1 MKHLNHLTRTAL
13 AIAMLALLA
22 SCAKK
27 EAAPAAAPAPAA
39 MEMAAAPGKMD
50 RARGVVADM
59 QGGIAAPPPPPA
71 EMRPSAAPQVAL
83 TTATT
88 AQQMASSAA
97 TYVDSQR
104 KFIRTA
110 SARFLVKDVYVAA
123 LGIEDTVAGHGGF
136 VVKNDINAST
146 EATQSHPI
154 GDGKLLELSEYNVQ
168 GQLTV
173 RVPSA
178 KTQEFLRAIA
188 GHIVFLDQRSFSAHD
203 AQFDM
208 LRQQLEAIRGQETQS
223 DLGDAVREGGKLAQR
238 TEAISARNEAKAERD
253 AAVIAKKE
261 FEDQVAFSTIQLNL
275 YQPSKVMRAEKV
287 DVAGIYREHR
297 QGFLSRLGQNLQGGW
312 DGLQDFVLALVG
324 IWPALVIGGA
334 VATLLWRARARRRKS
349 VSAD

>member
-1 MKHLNHLTRTAL
+1 
-13 AIAMLALLA
+13 
-22 SCAKK
+22 
-27 EAAPAAAPAPAA
+27 
-39 MEMAAAPGKMD
+39 
-50 RARGVVADM
+50 
-59 QGGIAAPPPPPA
+59 
-71 EMRPSAAPQVAL
+71 MRPSGAPQVAL

-178 KTQEFLRAIA
+178 KTQEFLRAIVRPYRVP
-188 GHIVFLDQRSFSAHD
+188 GP
-203 AQFDM
+203 AQLFGP
-208 LRQQLEAIRGQETQS
+208 RRAVRHAAPAARG
-223 DLGDAVREGGKLAQR
+223 DPRPGDAVRSGRRG
-238 TEAISARNEAKAERD
+238 
-253 AAVIAKKE
+253 
-261 FEDQVAFSTIQLNL
+261 
-275 YQPSKVMRAEKV
+275 
-287 DVAGIYREHR
+287 
-297 QGFLSRLGQNLQGGW
+297 
-312 DGLQDFVLALVG
+312 
-324 IWPALVIGGA
+324 
-334 VATLLWRARARRRKS
+334 ARRWQAGPAHRGDQR
-349 VSAD
+349 AQ